1 MNQSQPPAR
10 RLHDILHDLKGA
22 RVRQTS
28 ARRTRVDLSP
38 EALPALLELLK
49 GRAGF
54 VHLSALSC
62 VDWMDQGEFELV
74 YHVWSYELS
83 TLVSAHIR
91 VPREPGV
98 YLSVYDIYQPAAF
111 FERDIHEMYGLYFE
125 GSPDMEKFIL
135 TEWDG
140 PPPMRKEFDSEAW
153 VNDHFDWQDYQPEW
167 LKELEAQGGGI
178 AIRPDEQRF
187 SRKAS
192 DEA

>member
-1 MNQSQPPAR
+1 MDNLAQLDNLLTTIDNLVIQKDQQR
-10 RLHDILHDLKGA
+10 RIRLDVPSK
-22 RVRQTS
+22 
-28 ARRTRVDLSP
+28 
-38 EALPALLELLK
+38 ELPALLELLK

-54 VHLSALSC
+54 MHLSAISC
-62 VDWMDQGEFELV
+62 VDWIDENEFELV
-74 YHVWSYELS
+74 YHLWSYTLS

-91 VPREPGV
+91 VDREPGV
-98 YLSVYDIYQPAAF
+98 YLSVYDLYQPAAF
-111 FERDIHEMYGLYFE
+111 YERDIHEMYGLYFE

-167 LKELEAQGGGI
+167 LKALDEEGGGI

-187 SRKAS
+187 SQKS
-192 DEA
+192 NK